1 MAPQRCHWL
10 EGVTFSIFLIVY
22 EVVDV
27 VLKQLDIVQDTFG
40 VKDKTQLLG
49 LRKLVKE
56 REYH

>member
-10 EGVTFSIFLIVY
+10 DGVTFSIFLIVY
-22 EVVDV
+22 EVVNV
-27 VLKQLDIVQDTFG
+27 VLKQFDIVQDTFG